1 MAKTKTLFFCQ
12 SCGNESPK
20 WLGRCP
26 GCGEWNTF
34 VEELVPA
41 KAGPGG
47 VFAGLIGLSGLG
59 GPGGGAPVALK
70 EVEITGERR
79 VGTGFGELD
88 RVLGGGLVPGSLIL
102 LGGDPGIGKS
112 TLWLQVANHT
122 AGRGMKALYVSG
134 EESTRQTRM
143 RADRLGEIAG
153 GLMVQAETDLAVVIK
168 QAEAIRPDLLVVD
181 SIQAVY
187 RADLESAPGGVGQV
201 RECAAALLKL
211 AKTTGIAVVMLGH
224 VNKAGD
230 LAGPRVLEHV
240 VDSVLYLEG
249 ERHQSYRIL
258 RGVKNR
264 FGSTNEIGLFEMTDS
279 GLREVANP
287 SQVLLSERPQGVSGS
302 VVACSLEGTRPLLVE
317 VQALMV
323 ASPYGTARRTVAG
336 VDQNRV
342 ALILAVLEKRCGL
355 NLSGHDA
362 YVKVSGGIRIEEP
375 AVDLGLA
382 VALASSYREVP
393 ADPGTVVFG
402 EVGLAG
408 EVKACS
414 RIDQRIREASRLGF
428 TRCVVPAGGLP
439 QEACGIE
446 VVGVRSVAEAIE
458 ACLT

>member
-12 SCGNESPK
+12 ACGHESLK

-26 GCGEWNTF
+26 GCGEWNSF
-34 VEELVPA
+34 VEEPVSA
-41 KAGPGG
+41 KAGAGGVFSGLSSLAGPGG
-47 VFAGLIGLSGLG
+47 GT
-59 GPGGGAPVALK
+59 PVALK
-70 EVEITGERR
+70 EVRISGEAR

-112 TLWLQVANHT
+112 TLWLQIANHT
-122 AGRGMKALYVSG
+122 AGRGLKVLYVSG
-134 EESTRQTRM
+134 EESLRQTRM
-143 RADRLGEIAG
+143 RADRLGPIAD
-153 GLMVQAETDLAVVIK
+153 GLMVQAETDLAAVIS
-168 QAEAIRPDLLVVD
+168 QADALRPDLLVVD

-187 RADLESAPGGVGQV
+187 RPDLESAPGGVGQV

-211 AKTTGIAVVMLGH
+211 AKTTGIAVAMLGH

-264 FGSTNEIGLFEMTDS
+264 FGSTNEIGLFEMTDV

-287 SQVLLSERPQGVSGS
+287 SQILLAGRAEGAAGS

-317 VQALMV
+317 VQALL
-323 ASPYGTARRTVAG
+323 APSPFGVARRTAAG
-336 VDQNRV
+336 IDQNRV

-355 NLSGHDA
+355 HLSGHDA
-362 YVKVSGGIRIEEP
+362 YVKVTGGLRLDEP

-382 VALASSYREVP
+382 VALASSCRDLPVDP
-393 ADPGTVVFG
+393 ATVVFG

-408 EVKACS
+408 EIKSVA
-414 RIDQRIREASRLGF
+414 RADQRIREAARLGF
-428 TRCVVPAGGLP
+428 KRCVLPANGLP
-439 QEACGIE
+439 PEDFGIE
-446 VVGVRSVAEAIE
+446 IIGIRAVAEAIGV
-458 ACLT
+458 CLE